1 MQPAITIRRST
12 PQDTTTIERLAALVS
27 RRAPSGD
34 ALLAFSGDEL
44 RAAMPIDDPG
54 DPIADPFEHTAAI
67 IDLLKIRAA
76 HLQGQS
82 APRRRL
88 NAFRL
93 RAA

>member
-1 MQPAITIRRST
+1 MQPSITIRRST
-12 PQDTTTIERLAALVS
+12 SQDTTAIERLAALDS
-27 RRAPSGD
+27 RRAPAGD

-44 RAAMPIDDPG
+44 RAALPIDDPG
-54 DPIADPFEHTAAI
+54 EPIADPFEHTAAI

-76 HLQGQS
+76 HLRAQS

-88 NAFRL
+88 SALRL